1 VGICTKRKE
10 EKEMNEE
17 NLRDQINQLIRDEIQ
32 ENINDFIDMKEEERK
47 SGLGFVSADDNNDLT
62 VKIPNS
68 EVDKII
74 KEYKKIKKYQK
85 SSLFDLFEIKKLNE
99 N

>member
-1 VGICTKRKE
+1 MKD
-10 EKEMNEE
+10 E
-17 NLRDQINQLIRDEIQ
+17 NLKDQINQLIRNEIQ
-32 ENINDFIDMKEEERK
+32 ENINDFIDMKDEERR

-85 SSLFDLFEIKKLNE
+85 SSLFEIKKLNQK
-99 N
+99 

>member
-1 VGICTKRKE
+1 VGLRTKRKE

-17 NLRDQINQLIRDEIQ
+17 HLRDQIDQLIRNEIQ
-32 ENINDFIDMKEEERK
+32 SNINEFVDMKEDERK
-47 SGLGFVSADDNNDLT
+47 SGLGFVSADDNQDLT
-62 VKIPNS
+62 VKIPKS
-68 EVDKII
+68 EVDKIV

-85 SSLFDLFEIKKLNE
+85 SSLFEIKKLNQ

>member
-1 VGICTKRKE
+1 VGVCTKRKK

-17 NLRDQINQLIRDEIQ
+17 NLREQINQLIRNEIQ
-32 ENINDFIDMKEEERK
+32 DNINEFVDMKDEEKK
-47 SGLGFVSADDNNDLT
+47 SGLGFVGADDNKDLT
-62 VKIPNS
+62 VKIPNK
-68 EVDKII
+68 EIDKII

-85 SSLFDLFEIKKLNE
+85 SSLFEIKKLNQ

>member
-1 VGICTKRKE
+1 VGLRTKRKE

-17 NLRDQINQLIRDEIQ
+17 NLREQINQLIRDEIQ
-32 ENINDFIDMKEEERK
+32 ENINEFVDMKEEERK
-47 SGLGFVSADDNNDLT
+47 SGLGFVGSDDNKDLT
-62 VKIPNS
+62 VKIPNK
-68 EVDKII
+68 EIDKII

-85 SSLFDLFEIKKLNE
+85 SSLFEIKKLNQ

>member
-1 VGICTKRKE
+1 MKD
-10 EKEMNEE
+10 E
-17 NLRDQINQLIRDEIQ
+17 NLKDQINQLIRNEIQ
-32 ENINDFIDMKEEERK
+32 ENINDFIDMKDEERR

-68 EVDKII
+68 EINKII

-85 SSLFDLFEIKKLNE
+85 SSLFEIKKLNQ

>member
-1 VGICTKRKE
+1 MKE
-10 EKEMNEE
+10 EI
-17 NLRDQINQLIRDEIQ
+17 LREQINQLIRDEIQ
-32 ENINDFIDMKEEERK
+32 ENINEFVDMKEEERK
-47 SGLGFVSADDNNDLT
+47 SGLGFVAADDNQDLT

-68 EVDKII
+68 EIDKII

-85 SSLFDLFEIKKLNE
+85 SSLFEIKKLNQ

>member
-1 VGICTKRKE
+1 VGVRTKRKK

-17 NLRDQINQLIRDEIQ
+17 NLREQINQLIRDEIQ
-32 ENINDFIDMKEEERK
+32 QNINEFVDMKDEERR
-47 SGLGFVSADDNNDLT
+47 SGLGFVGADDNTDLT
-62 VKIPNS
+62 VKIPNK
-68 EVDKII
+68 EIDKII

-85 SSLFDLFEIKKLNE
+85 SSLFEIKKLNQ

>member
-1 VGICTKRKE
+1 
-10 EKEMNEE
+10 MNEE
-17 NLRDQINQLIRDEIQ
+17 NIRDQINQLIRNEIQ
-32 ENINDFIDMKEEERK
+32 ENINDFIDMKDEERR

-85 SSLFDLFEIKKLNE
+85 SSLFEIKKLNQ

>member
-1 VGICTKRKE
+1 
-10 EKEMNEE
+10 MNEE

-85 SSLFDLFEIKKLNE
+85 SSLFEIKKLNE

>member
-1 VGICTKRKE
+1 MKD
-10 EKEMNEE
+10 E
-17 NLRDQINQLIRDEIQ
+17 NLKEQINQLIRNEIQ
-32 ENINDFIDMKEEERK
+32 ENINDFIDMKDEERR

-68 EVDKII
+68 EINKII

-85 SSLFDLFEIKKLNE
+85 SSLFEIKKLNQK
-99 N
+99 

>member
-1 VGICTKRKE
+1 MKD
-10 EKEMNEE
+10 E
-17 NLRDQINQLIRDEIQ
+17 NLKEQINQLIRNEIQ
-32 ENINDFIDMKEEERK
+32 ENINEFVDMKEEERR
-47 SGLGFVSADDNNDLT
+47 SGLGFVGTDDNQDLT

-68 EVDKII
+68 EINKII

-85 SSLFDLFEIKKLNE
+85 SSLFEIKKLNQ

>member
-1 VGICTKRKE
+1 
-10 EKEMNEE
+10 MNEE

-68 EVDKII
+68 EIDKII

-85 SSLFDLFEIKKLNE
+85 SSLFEIKKLNE

>member
-1 VGICTKRKE
+1 
-10 EKEMNEE
+10 MNEE
-17 NLRDQINQLIRDEIQ
+17 ILREQINQLIRNEIQ
-32 ENINDFIDMKEEERK
+32 ENINEFVDMKEQERK
-47 SGLGFVSADDNNDLT
+47 SGLGFVSADDNDDLT
-62 VKIPNS
+62 VKIPNK

-85 SSLFDLFEIKKLNE
+85 SSLFEIKKLNQ

>member
-1 VGICTKRKE
+1 
-10 EKEMNEE
+10 MNEE

-32 ENINDFIDMKEEERK
+32 ENINDFIDMKEEERR

-85 SSLFDLFEIKKLNE
+85 SSLFEIKKLNE

>member
-1 VGICTKRKE
+1 
-10 EKEMNEE
+10 MNEE
-17 NLRDQINQLIRDEIQ
+17 ILREQINQLIRNEIQ
-32 ENINDFIDMKEEERK
+32 ENINEFVDMKEQERK
-47 SGLGFVSADDNNDLT
+47 SGLGFVSADDNDDLT
-62 VKIPNS
+62 VKIPKK

-85 SSLFDLFEIKKLNE
+85 SSLFEIKKLNE